1 MARRSRILLIAAMLV
16 VSASPAFADKVDQL
30 LDKSRA
36 AERLGHHDEALGL
49 AQSAIVADPARAS
62 TYTALGDL
70 YLAQNQ
76 TDFARFY
83 FNEALDIDPQER
95 GAAQG
100 IARAE
105 AAEKSGPAAAA
116 RSLDNPGAPH

>member
-1 MARRSRILLIAAMLV
+1 MARRPRILLIAAMLIG
-16 VSASPAFADKVDQL
+16 SASPAFADKVDQL

>member
-1 MARRSRILLIAAMLV
+1 MARRPRILLIAAMLIG
-16 VSASPAFADKVDQL
+16 SASPAFADKVDQL

-70 YLAQNQ
+70 YLAQTQ

-105 AAEKSGPAAAA
+105 TAEKSGPAAAA

>member
-83 FNEALDIDPQER
+83 FNEALDVDPQER

>member
-49 AQSAIVADPARAS
+49 AQAAIVADPARAS

>member
-62 TYTALGDL
+62 SYTALGDL

-76 TDFARFY
+76 TDYARFY
-83 FNEALDIDPQER
+83 FNEALNIDPQER
-95 GAAQG
+95 AATEG

-116 RSLDNPGAPH
+116 RSLDNTEGAH